1 MELLRQRLRNFL
13 FKEGVSQ
20 KFIAVETNINP
31 SKLSKFKNHKDDLGI
46 CDRTSLD
53 KFLTSKGY

>member
-1 MELLRQRLRNFL
+1 MELLRQRLRDFL
-13 FKEGVSQ
+13 FKEGVSL
-20 KFIAVETNINP
+20 KFIAVETIINP
-31 SKLSKFKNHKDDLGI
+31 SKLSKFKNHKDDLWN